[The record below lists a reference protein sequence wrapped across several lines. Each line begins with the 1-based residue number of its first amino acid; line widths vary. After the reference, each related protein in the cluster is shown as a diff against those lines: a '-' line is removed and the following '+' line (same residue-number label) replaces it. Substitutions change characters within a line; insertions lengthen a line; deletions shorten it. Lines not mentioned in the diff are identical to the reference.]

1 VARAMNTAYAATKE
15 QEGYIHYLVNYFY
28 TNIFPYY
35 FADEQI
41 HEFEKWQV
49 LSLQEKRVKY
59 NGTTKEAF
67 QIISSLQSLITV
79 IEYVGK
85 SGDCGRYRDVFQRNV
100 ELLRRYGIMFP
111 FAIEQFAAKQHYP
124 CSMYLPSQSEW
135 LM

>member
-1 VARAMNTAYAATKE
+1 MKTVYAATKK
-15 QEGYIHYLVNYFY
+15 QEEYINYLVNYFY

-41 HEFEKWQV
+41 HEFEMLQV
-49 LSLQEKRVKY
+49 LSLQEKRMKY
-59 NGTTKEAF
+59 NGTMKEAF
-67 QIISSLQSLITV
+67 QIISSLQSLITI

-100 ELLRRYGIMFP
+100 ELLRRYGVAFP
-111 FAIEQFAAKQHYP
+111 FAIEQFAAKRQYP
-124 CSMYLPSQSEW
+124 CSVYLPSQNEW